1 MKGSYF
7 SGIIR
12 RCGQYYYNTDYD
24 TYLSIKDRVEE
35 AYSLF
40 YGNYFTE
47 CNIDLVSDNKDN
59 WDDGLEYKHKVY
71 VFKTLQI
78 PKLTLRCNIDAYDY
92 IVKSVHGGGNLM
104 LKNNFNNYIFIDSSN
119 PEVING
125 INFNYQK
132 NGNLLRLNNGKLS
145 YKNGKEETA
154 IFRPNYGLIVAST
167 DSECEQIETSYGG
180 KWEKLGS
187 EVIGK
192 ETVYYYKHHEPDKTN
207 QIQ

>member
-1 MKGSYF
+1 
-7 SGIIR
+7 
-12 RCGQYYYNTDYD
+12 
-24 TYLSIKDRVEE
+24 
-35 AYSLF
+35 
-40 YGNYFTE
+40 
-47 CNIDLVSDNKDN
+47 
-59 WDDGLEYKHKVY
+59 
-71 VFKTLQI
+71 
-78 PKLTLRCNIDAYDY
+78 
-92 IVKSVHGGGNLM
+92 
-104 LKNNFNNYIFIDSSN
+104 KNNFNNYIFIDSSN

-187 EVIGK
+187 EVIGE
-192 ETVYYYKHHEPDKTN
+192 ETVY
-207 QIQ
+207 